1 MDNTKKVFDYIL
13 TKFFGGYMSLRTNN
27 QVKDKSVKFP
37 DFNKTY
43 LYNLKKYYQMVNDD
57 SDDNDGSS
65 EAED

>member
-1 MDNTKKVFDYIL
+1 
-13 TKFFGGYMSLRTNN
+13 MSLRTNN